1 MAICQS
7 CSRNLKWYQ
16 FRREI
21 CPECAK
27 HWNNVLASAKKDSFE
42 DENRIALL
50 EAENSVAISEGEN
63 ILAVTEDEDILA
75 LSEGE
80 NFLAV
85 SEDENILALS
95 ERENRL
101 AVSEEENHLAFS
113 EDENLEQN
121 SPNGEY
127 FDLSN
132 LLTSIRIEEGYDP
145 DELLADVWAP
155 GGYPTRSVMASVFL
169 HVMLVYV
176 IWGLSG
182 VSFSQPLRLTKS
194 ELDRHYQ
201 ITYYKP
207 SDMLP
212 AMKSSS
218 DGPKDPAGNKP
229 KLRPPKGSTS
239 FHPTQTIQ
247 SSPREADNKTQTI
260 VQPSTPKVQIKQEVK
275 VPNMVVWNVPES
287 KVESIEI
294 AQKKLNPLLTPNPQ
308 AAVPQLRPPDAEL
321 KNIDQNLS
329 ELRIAKTEV
338 VNMQAKLVVPVGA
351 SAEWSIASDAGNPGP
366 LVNAPIGGDSN
377 QLHNMVVLSA
387 NPGLPGPGGVKVPP
401 GNKTGAFSI
410 SPEGNRE
417 GSPDGEEGGTLGG
430 GVPGGGGTGGTGSG
444 YGGGRNIASIQ
455 VPGLSIKGG
464 ANTGGAAIAGPGK
477 RPRTPGGFTEMETI
491 EDPGE
496 SYNITVLEGRTG
508 GAGLGVY
515 GILSGK
521 RNYTV
526 FIPMPAGR
534 WTMQFSEMG
543 ENNSGTT
550 KVSAN
555 SQTMGSQVLL
565 AAGDALIQPRPL
577 RKVDPGRS
585 EDEELSKLRGLV
597 VLYAVIR
604 KDGGVDKI
612 RVIRSLNP
620 VLDERAL
627 EALKQWK
634 FKPAMQGEN
643 PVPVQALFGI
653 PFRPQR

>member
-7 CSRNLKWYQ
+7 CSRTLKWYQ

-21 CPECAK
+21 CPDCAR
-27 HWNNVLASAKKDSFE
+27 HWNNVLAGAKSSTSENEKLERDS
-42 DENRIALL
+42 
-50 EAENSVAISEGEN
+50 SEGE
-63 ILAVTEDEDILA
+63 
-75 LSEGE
+75 
-80 NFLAV
+80 F
-85 SEDENILALS
+85 
-95 ERENRL
+95 
-101 AVSEEENHLAFS
+101 
-113 EDENLEQN
+113 
-121 SPNGEY
+121 Y
-127 FDLSN
+127 DLNN
-132 LLTSIRIEEGYDP
+132 LLNSIRIRDGFEP

-155 GGYPTRSVMASVFL
+155 GGYPTRSLMASLCLHIALVFL
-169 HVMLVYV
+169 

-194 ELDRHYQ
+194 DLERHYQ

-207 SDMLP
+207 SDLLP

-218 DGPKDPAGNKP
+218 DGPKEPAGNKP
-229 KLRPPKGSTS
+229 NVKPPKGSTS

-247 SSPREADNKTQTI
+247 SSPRESDNNSQTI

-275 VPNMVVWNVPES
+275 VPNMVVWNVPET
-287 KVESIEI
+287 KLDTIEI

-321 KNIDQNLS
+321 KTLDQNLS
-329 ELRIAKTEV
+329 ELHIAKTEV
-338 VNMQAKLVVPVGA
+338 VNLQAKLVVPVGA

-377 QLHNMVVLSA
+377 QMHNLVVLSA

-401 GNKTGAFSI
+401 GNRTGAFSI

-417 GSPDGEEGGTLGG
+417 GSPDGVEGGVLGG

-444 YGGGRNIASIQ
+444 YGGGGNIASLQI
-455 VPGLSIKGG
+455 PGMSIKGG
-464 ANTGGAAIAGPGK
+464 ANTGAPAISGPGK
-477 RPRTPGGFTEMETI
+477 RPRAPGGFTEMETI

-534 WTMQFSEMG
+534 WTMQFSEMT
-543 ENNSGTT
+543 ENNPGTA

-555 SQTMGSQVLL
+555 AQTIGSQVLL

-620 VLDERAL
+620 VLDERAM

-634 FKPAMQGEN
+634 FKPALQGEN
-643 PVPVQALFGI
+643 PVEVQALFGI